1 MKEEWQK
8 QMNISLQKCFSNKT
22 VWEKTSPWLLK
33 FKVLSPK
40 EKNSSELL
48 VIRFFKNQGSAFYQ
62 DVVVSNKMW
71 VIFVLILH
79 FLKNTFS
86 SNP

>member
-8 QMNISLQKCFSNKT
+8 QMNISLQKCFSNKA
-22 VWEKTSPWLLK
+22 VWEKPSPWLLK
-33 FKVLSPK
+33 YKVLSPK
-40 EKNSSELL
+40 EKKSSELL
-48 VIRFFKNQGSAFYQ
+48 VICIFKNQGSAFYQ
-62 DVVVSNKMW
+62 DIVVSNKMW

-79 FLKNTFS
+79 FFNTLS